1 MKELSNVQE
10 TLIAEIL
17 EVEERLANIRKRVEN
32 LQNYGVGDLV
42 SRSVGK
48 IYFLLGRYSELIKTK
63 NNE

>member
-1 MKELSNVQE
+1 MKELSIVQE

-32 LQNYGVGDLV
+32 LQDYGVGDSV

>member
-1 MKELSNVQE
+1 MKELSIVQE

-17 EVEERLANIRKRVEN
+17 EVEERLANIRKRVET
-32 LQNYGVGDLV
+32 LQDYGVGDSV

-48 IYFLLGRYSELIKTK
+48 IYYLLGRYSELIKTK